1 VDVKIAPVARGS
13 QVRAA
18 SLVGLFAVLLFSGFN
33 LMTEGMQLLGQIEL
47 AAALLLVAPA
57 VFLSGYP
64 DRVRLAENLLL
75 TSAVVI
81 FGALVVLGGVQETG
95 LYWVFT
101 LPFLAFFLKGPRLG
115 ALVSV
120 AFVALVSLYLFGL
133 SKVFGVAHLYSDV
146 VRLHF
151 LLSLVFYTLVAAT
164 FSRVRSRFE
173 AQLQQRQEQAESA
186 NQAKS
191 RFLAAASHDLRQ
203 PAHAL
208 GMFVARLMQLSHE
221 PQTQALVVGVD
232 ASVRALQDMLD
243 TFFDY
248 SRLDSPS
255 LQLQVHP
262 FAVQP
267 IFDSLTAAFAQ
278 AAAAKGL
285 RLRVRPSTRWL
296 QSDPVLLQRVL
307 LNLVGNAVQHSRQ
320 GSILVACRAC
330 GDGVHGRIEVWDSG
344 VGIAPEHQD
353 KVFEEFFQVGN
364 DARDRS
370 KGLGL
375 GLSMVQRACRLL
387 DHPLSMRSA
396 LGCGTRFGVRM
407 PLAAA
412 GLPATAG
419 VEGDTAQK
427 TELTGLQVLVIEDD
441 ALGSQALR
449 GLLESWGCGVTVADR
464 EQTACDLVQDGV
476 APDFILSDYRLP
488 GQHNGIDAIG
498 AVRQLL
504 GLEVAACVISGDTEV
519 AVREQVRAAG
529 LVLLQKP
536 VRAAKLRSVMR
547 HLVQAHERPNVPQ
560 HG

>member
-1 VDVKIAPVARGS
+1 MPKSDR
-13 QVRAA
+13 
-18 SLVGLFAVLLFSGFN
+18 
-33 LMTEGMQLLGQIEL
+33 LLGQIEL

-57 VFLSGYP
+57 AFFSGYP
-64 DRVRLAENLLL
+64 NRVGLAENLLL
-75 TSAVVI
+75 ASAVVI

-101 LPFLAFFLKGPRLG
+101 LPFLAFFLKGPRVG
-115 ALVSV
+115 GVVSV
-120 AFVALVSLYLFGL
+120 AFVALVSVYLLGL
-133 SKVFGVAHLYSDV
+133 IRWLGFAHPYSDV
-146 VRLHF
+146 VKLHF

-164 FSRVRSRFE
+164 FSRVRNRFE
-173 AQLQQRQEQAESA
+173 VQLQQRKEQAESDSL
-186 NQAKS
+186 AKS

-208 GMFVARLMQLSHE
+208 GMFVTSLMQLSHE
-221 PQTQALVVGVD
+221 PQTRALVVGVD

-255 LQLQVHP
+255 LQLQVRP
-262 FAVQP
+262 FAVQQM
-267 IFDSLTAAFAQ
+267 FDSLTAAFAQ

-285 RLRVRPSTRWL
+285 RLRVRPSKRWL
-296 QSDPVLLQRVL
+296 QSDPVLLHRVL

-344 VGIAPEHQD
+344 VGIAPEHQA

-364 DARDRS
+364 DARERS

-387 DHPLSMRSA
+387 NHPLSMRSA
-396 LGCGTRFGVRM
+396 LGCGTRFGVRV
-407 PLAAA
+407 PLAVA
-412 GLPATAG
+412 GLLAP
-419 VEGDTAQK
+419 VCLEGDIASK
-427 TELTGLQVLVIEDD
+427 SELTGLRVLLIEDD

-449 GLLESWGCGVTVADR
+449 GLLTSWGCEVTSADR
-464 EQTACDLVQDGV
+464 AQTACDLLQNGV
-476 APDFILSDYRLP
+476 MPDFIVSDYRLP
-488 GQHNGIDAIG
+488 GELNGIDAIA
-498 AVRQLL
+498 AVRESV
-504 GLEVAACVISGDTEV
+504 GCEVAACVVSGDT
-519 AVREQVRAAG
+519 ATDVREQVQAAG

-547 HLVQAHERPNVPQ
+547 RAVLADSDKPKK
-560 HG
+560 